1 MSSIS
6 GNNSAAVLLSKFDL
20 TTMALPAALIIM
32 SLVFSWLNPVFFSGA
47 NIVAILHQS
56 SIVGIMALAMTF
68 VIMTG
73 GIDLSVGPVL
83 AISGVI
89 CAWLLQLTDGSVVFA
104 IAATLLICSL
114 IGALSGTLVAIIG
127 LPAIVVTLAVMSIVR
142 GAGLLVAGPSLL
154 LIREPESFLFIGS
167 GLIANVPV
175 PVYIFVLLAAIAI
188 FVQKKT
194 TFGILVLATG
204 DNQRAAFLSGHN
216 SNKIK
221 IICYALCAL
230 GAAIAGI
237 IQASQ
242 VHTAAATYGAGIEL
256 DVIAAVVLG
265 GTSLMGGNGTMVR
278 TVMGV
283 LMIGI
288 INNGLGI
295 LNVPV
300 EMQLIAKGCIIIC
313 ALLVSQMQRHRTL

>member
-6 GNNSAAVLLSKFDL
+6 RNNSAAVLLSKFDL
-20 TTMALPAALIIM
+20 TTMALPAALITM
-32 SLVFSWLNPVFFSGA
+32 SLVFSWLNPVFFSSA

-175 PVYIFVLLAAIAI
+175 PVYIFVFLAAIAI

>member
-1 MSSIS
+1 M
-6 GNNSAAVLLSKFDL
+6 NTLNFQALAHMKREHVNLAQ
-20 TTMALPAALIIM
+20 MALPVALTAIFIIFA
-32 SLVFSWLNPVFFSGA
+32 LLNPAFISTQNLIG
-47 NIVAILHQS
+47 ILHQS
-56 SIVGIMALAMTF
+56 SIVGIMALGMTF

-89 CAWLLQLTDGSVVFA
+89 CAWLLQLSDGSV
-104 IAATLLICSL
+104 
-114 IGALSGTLVAIIG
+114 ALAIIG
-127 LPAIVVTLAVMSIVR
+127 TLIISASIGTLSGALVARAALPAIVITLAMMSIIR
-142 GAGLLVAGPSLL
+142 GLGLMIAGPSLH

-167 GLIANVPV
+167 GLIAGVPF
-175 PVYIFVLLAAIAI
+175 PVFVFITLAALAV

-194 TFGILVLATG
+194 TFGLLVLASG
-204 DNQRAAFLSGHN
+204 DNERASFLSGHHFRL
-216 SNKIK
+216 IK
-221 IICYALCAL
+221 AMTYMLCAT
-230 GAAIAGI
+230 GAGIAGI

-265 GTSLMGGNGTMVR
+265 GTSLMGGSGSMVR
-278 TVMGV
+278 TLMGV

-300 EMQLIAKGCIIIC
+300 EMQLIAKGLIIIA
-313 ALLVSQMQRHRTL
+313 ALFVAQLEQHRT

>member
-1 MSSIS
+1 MSVIFSI
-6 GNNSAAVLLSKFDL
+6 LD
-20 TTMALPAALIIM
+20 
-32 SLVFSWLNPVFFSGA
+32 PVFFSGQ
-47 NIVAILHQS
+47 NLITILHQS

-68 VIMTG
+68 VIITG

-83 AISGVI
+83 AIAGVL
-89 CAWLLQLTDGSVVFA
+89 CAWFLQISDDSVLIA
-104 IAATLLICSL
+104 IPATLSICFT
-114 IGALSGTLVAIIG
+114 IGAISGSFVAFIG
-127 LPAIVVTLAVMSIVR
+127 LPAIVVTLATMSIVR
-142 GAGLLVAGPSLL
+142 GAGLLIAGPSLH

-167 GLIANVPV
+167 GLIGGIPV
-175 PVYIFVLLAAIAI
+175 PVYIFVVLAAIAI

-194 TFGILVLATG
+194 TFGVLVSAVG
-204 DNQRAAFLSGHN
+204 DNHRATFLSGHN

-221 IICYALCAL
+221 IICYGLCAL
-230 GAAIAGI
+230 GAAIGGI

-265 GTSLMGGNGTMVR
+265 GASLMGGSGTIQR
-278 TVMGV
+278 TIMGV

-295 LNVPV
+295 LNVQI
-300 EMQLIAKGCIIIC
+300 EMQLIAKGAIIIC
-313 ALLVSQMQRHRTL
+313 ALLISQLDQRRSK